1 MRPWG
6 LAAASGSAAEAAAAA
21 RKEFEAKFEKARKDH
36 LKALADCEK
45 DFKVG
50 RCRLTLSN
58 PR

>member
-1 MRPWG
+1 